1 MASGITKC
9 GRRVGGLRDGWIKNN
24 EIRDFH
30 PYAFAK
36 MLRPLKLLEPSEV
49 YRGQL
54 VDAYPMSYL
63 DTNWIQKERKTLSI

>member
-1 MASGITKC
+1 
-9 GRRVGGLRDGWIKNN
+9 
-24 EIRDFH
+24 
-30 PYAFAK
+30 
-36 MLRPLKLLEPSEV
+36 MLCPLKLLEPSEV

>member
-1 MASGITKC
+1 
-9 GRRVGGLRDGWIKNN
+9 
-24 EIRDFH
+24 
-30 PYAFAK
+30 